1 MGYTHYWKIDSEITP
16 EKFRSLQSIAAR
28 IVCESE
34 ASVEFSMNTNQ
45 HPDHADICLNGIG
58 ENAHETFL
66 LTPHKAKFEFCKTNR
81 KPYDEIVVGILLVAT
96 GRGLLEFTSDGSG
109 DELSAGRQ
117 LKNKVLY
124 EKALA
129 KKKLFDRKVARKKQM
144 EAQGTGDEFLD
155 ASPTVKAAL
164 TSVLAK
170 AETAR
175 QTSELRAH
183 TARIDALKER
193 INESF
198 EKELGQTEEDL
209 NRLYGND
216 DS

>member
-66 LTPHKAKFEFCKTNR
+66 LTPHKAKFECCKTNR

-109 DELSAGRQ
+109 DELSAGWQ
-117 LKNKVLY
+117 LKHKVLY

-129 KKKLFDRKVARKKQM
+129 KKKLFDRKVAQEKQM

-170 AETAR
+170 AEEEECLTCEEKVMDGGTWGYCDECW
-175 QTSELRAH
+175 QICLDEQELAKQ
-183 TARIDALKER
+183 L
-193 INESF
+193 
-198 EKELGQTEEDL
+198 EKDLG
-209 NRLYGND
+209 D